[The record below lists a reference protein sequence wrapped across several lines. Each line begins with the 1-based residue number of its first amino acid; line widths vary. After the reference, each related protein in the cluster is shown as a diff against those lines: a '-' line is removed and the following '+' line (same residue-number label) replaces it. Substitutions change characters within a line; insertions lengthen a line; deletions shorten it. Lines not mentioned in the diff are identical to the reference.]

1 MRSYHALD
9 DDWASSF
16 RDSGRH
22 WLRWLRSGEGP
33 LLWGAEEATQVLRVA
48 LAAYESSV
56 RGGLGI
62 DPQSLR

>member
-22 WLRWLRSGEGP
+22 WLGRLRCGQGP
-33 LLWGAEEATQVLRVA
+33 LLWNAEEAMEVLRVA
-48 LAAYESSV
+48 LSAYESSA
-56 RGGLGI
+56 RGGVGI
-62 DPQSLR
+62 DPQSLD